1 MNSLLSAVVI
11 GAMLHTSAATPV
23 PAAQLNE
30 GIVAFEM
37 QEYDKAMALIKP
49 LAEHGDPEAQ
59 YFMGTFYWYGS
70 GVTRSSPIAQ
80 KWFSK
85 AYKTWLTAAE
95 QGDTGAMIEVSRM
108 LNSGLG
114 VERDVVA
121 ALTWVRLAL
130 ANGEVEA
137 HAVLGDMYME
147 GDGVEKNKEEAIRLY
162 SKAADL
168 GDPYGVAM
176 HARYLTPS
184 VEGVFCFLTLN
195 KMASR

>member
-1 MNSLLSAVVI
+1 MSSLLSAVVI

-23 PAAQLNE
+23 PAEQINE
-30 GIVAFEM
+30 GVSAFEM
-37 QEYDKAMALIKP
+37 QEYDKAIALIKP
-49 LAEHGDPEAQ
+49 LAEQGDPEAQ

-85 AYKTWLTAAE
+85 AYATWLAAAE
-95 QGDTGAMIEVSRM
+95 QGDTSAMVEVSRM

-114 VERDVVA
+114 VKRDVDA
-121 ALTWVRLAL
+121 ALEWVRKAL
-130 ANGEVEA
+130 KNGEVEA

-147 GDGVEKNKEEAIRLY
+147 GDSVEKDKEEAMKLY
-162 SKAADL
+162 NKAADL

-176 HARYLTPS
+176 QARYR
-184 VEGVFCFLTLN
+184 EQ
-195 KMASR
+195 